1 MTIIQ
6 YLAKKVVWIKMIKR
20 KMPVILLIGESGSG
34 KNTVQD
40 NLERLF
46 GCVPLLSYTTRP
58 KRTPDENTH
67 TFVTMEEFEQIIK
80 NETVVAFTNF
90 DGNLYCATNKQLEQS
105 DVYIID
111 IKGLQ
116 KLLDLKFE
124 KAIDIPFV
132 TVYLQV
138 PEEERIKRMKKRG
151 DSIQAIKQR
160 IKHDRIA
167 FEFASAICDYTINNI
182 DSIVTAKMIYNYV
195 CEKMQKESSNANNA
209 SNDSNK
215 QANKQELEKIYD
227 IEREIISKLCS
238 IQTLMKM
245 LNPNVDRI
253 TMEIKN
259 CYESMLNVES
269 HAENSNDVKVT
280 GISYRYSDEP
290 KNKDEIFSLTENY
303 VVDFFTQNN
312 NNNNIKL
319 LITNNMQDKNGNNI
333 TVPDIRI
340 K

>member
-1 MTIIQ
+1 
-6 YLAKKVVWIKMIKR
+6 MIKR

-40 NLERLF
+40 NLERLY

-67 TFVTMEEFEQIIK
+67 TFVTMEEFEQIVK

-90 DGNLYCATNKQLEQS
+90 DGNLYCATDKQLEQS

-111 IKGLQ
+111 VKGLQ
-116 KLLDLKFE
+116 TLLDLKFE

-151 DSIQAIKQR
+151 DSKQAIKQR
-160 IKHDRIA
+160 IEHDRMA
-167 FEFASAICDYTINNI
+167 FECASELCDYTIDNV

-195 CEKMQKESSNANNA
+195 YEKTQKENRDTCTTKNYNSQEISEY
-209 SNDSNK
+209 
-215 QANKQELEKIYD
+215 ELEKIYN
-227 IEREIISKLCS
+227 IEKEIIAKLYS
-238 IQTLMKM
+238 IQTLIKM
-245 LNPNVDRI
+245 INPNIDKI

-259 CYESMLNVES
+259 CYESMLDVES

-290 KNKDEIFSLTENY
+290 KNKDVIFSLTEKN
-303 VVDFFTQNN
+303 VVDFCTQNN
-312 NNNNIKL
+312 NDNDIKF

-333 TVPDIRI
+333 NVPNVRI

>member
-1 MTIIQ
+1 
-6 YLAKKVVWIKMIKR
+6 MIKR

-40 NLERLF
+40 NLERLY

-58 KRTPDENTH
+58 KRTPNENTH
-67 TFVTMEEFEQIIK
+67 TFVTMEEFEQIVK

-90 DGNLYCATNKQLEQS
+90 DGNLYCATDKQLEQS

-111 IKGLQ
+111 VKGLQ
-116 KLLDLKFE
+116 TLLDLKFE

-151 DSIQAIKQR
+151 DSKQTIKQR
-160 IKHDRIA
+160 IEHDRIA
-167 FEFASAICDYTINNI
+167 FQCASELCEYTIDNV
-182 DSIVTAKMIYNYV
+182 DSVVTAKMIYNYV
-195 CEKMQKESSNANNA
+195 YEKMQKESCNTDNLNSKTK
-209 SNDSNK
+209 NK
-215 QANKQELEKIYD
+215 EMSKLELERIYD

-245 LNPNVDRI
+245 LNSDIDTI
-253 TMEIKN
+253 TMEICDCRKG
-259 CYESMLNVES
+259 SMLD
-269 HAENSNDVKVT
+269 AETTTEESNDIKVIGGT
-280 GISYRYSDEP
+280 YLYSNEYTEEKDIIS
-290 KNKDEIFSLTENY
+290 
-303 VVDFFTQNN
+303 FFTI

-319 LITNNMQDKNGNNI
+319 LINDDIEYNNGNI
-333 TVPDIRI
+333 ISIPDVRI

>member
-1 MTIIQ
+1 MYILRKFTIKGEVMSNKIDT
-6 YLAKKVVWIKMIKR
+6 K
-20 KMPVILLIGESGSG
+20 ILLVGESGSG

-90 DGNLYCATNKQLEQS
+90 DGNLYCATDKQLEQS

-111 IKGLQ
+111 IVGLQ
-116 KLLDLKFE
+116 TLFKLKRE

-151 DSIQAIKQR
+151 DSKQAIKQR
-160 IKHDRIA
+160 IEHDRIA
-167 FEFASAICDYTINNI
+167 FECASELCDYTIDNV
-182 DSIVTAKMIYNYV
+182 DSIITAKMIYNYV
-195 CEKMQKESSNANNA
+195 YEKMQKESCNTNNANDDNNTQA
-209 SNDSNK
+209 S
-215 QANKQELEKIYD
+215 KQELKRIYD
-227 IEREIISKLCS
+227 IEKEIISKLCS
-238 IQTLMKM
+238 IQTLMKI
-245 LNPNVDRI
+245 LNPNIDII
-253 TMEIKN
+253 TMEINN
-259 CYESMLNVES
+259 CYDSMLDVES
-269 HAENSNDVKVT
+269 TVENSNDVKVIGT
-280 GISYRYSDEP
+280 TYKYSDES
-290 KNKDEIFSLTENY
+290 KNKDIFFSLTEND
-303 VVDFFTQNN
+303 VISFFTRNN
-312 NNNNIKL
+312 NGFKF
-319 LITNNMQDKNGNNI
+319 LINDNMKDRTGKSISIPN
-333 TVPDIRI
+333 IRI

>member
-40 NLERLF
+40 NLEKLY

-67 TFVTMEEFEQIIK
+67 TFVTMEEFKQIIK

-90 DGNLYCATNKQLEQS
+90 DGNLYCATDKQLEQS

-124 KAIDIPFV
+124 KAIDIPFI

-151 DSIQAIKQR
+151 DSKQAIKQR
-160 IKHDRIA
+160 IEHDRIA
-167 FEFASAICDYTINNI
+167 FVYASAICDYTIDNV
-182 DSIVTAKMIYNYV
+182 DSIVTAKKIYNNV
-195 CEKMQKESSNANNA
+195 CENIQKENRDTCATKNYNSQEISEY
-209 SNDSNK
+209 
-215 QANKQELEKIYD
+215 ELEKIYD
-227 IEREIISKLCS
+227 IEREIIAKLCS

-259 CYESMLNVES
+259 CYESMLDVES
-269 HAENSNDVKVT
+269 HAENSNDIKVT
-280 GISYRYSDEP
+280 SISYRYSDEP
-290 KNKDEIFSLTENY
+290 KNKDEIFSLTKKN
-303 VVDFFTQNN
+303 VVEFFTQNN
-312 NNNNIKL
+312 SDNDFKF
-319 LITNNMQDKNGNNI
+319 LINNNMQDKNGNNI

>member
-1 MTIIQ
+1 
-6 YLAKKVVWIKMIKR
+6 MIKR

-40 NLERLF
+40 NLEKMY

-67 TFVTMEEFEQIIK
+67 TFVTMEKFEQIIK

-90 DGNLYCATNKQLEQS
+90 DGNLYCATDKQLEQS

-111 IKGLQ
+111 VEGLQ
-116 KLLDLKFE
+116 TLLDLKFE

-151 DSIQAIKQR
+151 DSKQSIKQR
-160 IKHDRIA
+160 IEHDRIA
-167 FEFASAICDYTINNI
+167 FECASELCDYTIDNV
-182 DSIVTAKMIYNYV
+182 DSIITAKMIYNYV
-195 CEKMQKESSNANNA
+195 YEKTHKKSCNTNNANDDNNTQA
-209 SNDSNK
+209 S
-215 QANKQELEKIYD
+215 KQELKRIYD
-227 IEREIISKLCS
+227 IEKEIIFKLCS

-245 LNPNVDRI
+245 LNPNIDKI

-259 CYESMLNVES
+259 CYESMLDVES

-290 KNKDEIFSLTENY
+290 ENKDVILSLTEKN
-303 VVDFFTQNN
+303 VVDFCTQNN
-312 NNNNIKL
+312 NDNDIKF

-333 TVPDIRI
+333 TVPNVRI

>member
-1 MTIIQ
+1 
-6 YLAKKVVWIKMIKR
+6 MIKR

-40 NLERLF
+40 NLERLY

-58 KRTPDENTH
+58 KRTPNENTH
-67 TFVTMEEFEQIIK
+67 TFVTEEEFDKILN
-80 NETVVAFTNF
+80 NEKVIAFTRF
-90 DGNLYCATNKQLEQS
+90 DEHRYCATEKQLEQS

-111 IKGLQ
+111 VAGLYT
-116 KLLDLKFE
+116 LLDLKFE

-151 DSIQAIKQR
+151 DSKQAIKQR
-160 IKHDRIA
+160 LEHDRIA
-167 FEFASAICDYTINNI
+167 FECASELCDYTIDNV
-182 DSIVTAKMIYNYV
+182 DSVVTAKMIYNYV
-195 CEKMQKESSNANNA
+195 CEKIQKENCNINNP
-209 SNDSNK
+209 NDDNNK
-215 QANKQELEKIYD
+215 QISKHELERIYD
-227 IEREIISKLCS
+227 IEKEIIAKLCS
-238 IQTLMKM
+238 IQTLIKM
-245 LNPNVDRI
+245 INPNIDKI

-259 CYESMLNVES
+259 CYESMLDVES

-290 KNKDEIFSLTENY
+290 ENKDVIFSLTEKN

-312 NNNNIKL
+312 NDNDIKF

-333 TVPDIRI
+333 TVPNVRI

>member
-1 MTIIQ
+1 
-6 YLAKKVVWIKMIKR
+6 MIKR
-20 KMPVILLIGESGSG
+20 KMPVILLVGESGSG

-40 NLERLF
+40 ELEKLY

-67 TFVTMEEFEQIIK
+67 TFVTMEEFEQIVK

-90 DGNLYCATNKQLEQS
+90 DGNLYCATDKQLEQS

-111 IKGLQ
+111 VKGLQ
-116 KLLDLKFE
+116 TLLDLKFE

-138 PEEERIKRMKKRG
+138 PEKERIKRMEKRG
-151 DSIQAIKQR
+151 DSKTAIKQR
-160 IKHDRIA
+160 IEHDRIA
-167 FEFASAICDYTINNI
+167 FQCASELCNYTINNK
-182 DSIVTAKMIYNYV
+182 DSVVTAKMIYNFV
-195 CEKMQKESSNANNA
+195 CEKMQKENCNINNP
-209 SNDSNK
+209 NHDNNK
-215 QANKQELEKIYD
+215 QISKHELEKIYD
-227 IEREIISKLCS
+227 IEKEIITKLCS
-238 IQTLMKM
+238 IQTLIKM
-245 LNPNVDRI
+245 INPNIDKI

-259 CYESMLNVES
+259 CYESMLDVES

-290 KNKDEIFSLTENY
+290 ENKDVIFSLTEKD
-303 VVDFFTQNN
+303 VVDFCTQNN
-312 NNNNIKL
+312 NDNDINF
-319 LITNNMQDKNGNNI
+319 LITNIMQDKNGNNI
-333 TVPDIRI
+333 TIPNVRI

>member
-1 MTIIQ
+1 
-6 YLAKKVVWIKMIKR
+6 MIKK

-40 NLERLF
+40 ELEKLY
-46 GCVPLLSYTTRP
+46 GCIPLLSYTTRP

-90 DGNLYCATNKQLEQS
+90 DNNLYCATDKQLEQS

-111 IKGLQ
+111 VKGLQ
-116 KLLDLKFE
+116 NLLDLKFE

-138 PEEERIKRMKKRG
+138 SEEERIKRMKKRG
-151 DSIQAIKQR
+151 DSKQAIKQR
-160 IKHDRIA
+160 IEHDRIA
-167 FEFASAICDYTINNI
+167 FQCASELCDYTIDNV
-182 DSIVTAKMIYNYV
+182 DSVVTAKMIYNFVY
-195 CEKMQKESSNANNA
+195 EKMQKESCNTYNTNDNSNREI
-209 SNDSNK
+209 SE
-215 QANKQELEKIYD
+215 QELDRIYD
-227 IEREIISKLCS
+227 IEREIVAKLCS

-245 LNPNVDRI
+245 LNPNIDTI

-259 CYESMLNVES
+259 CYESMLDVES
-269 HAENSNDVKVT
+269 HAENSNDAKVT

-290 KNKDEIFSLTENY
+290 ENKDVIFSLTEKN

-312 NNNNIKL
+312 NDNDIKF

-333 TVPDIRI
+333 IVPNVRI

>member
-1 MTIIQ
+1 
-6 YLAKKVVWIKMIKR
+6 MIKR
-20 KMPVILLIGESGSG
+20 EMPVILLIGESGSG

-40 NLERLF
+40 NLERLY

-67 TFVTMEEFEQIIK
+67 TFVTMEEFEQIVK

-90 DGNLYCATNKQLEQS
+90 DGNLYCATDKQLEQS

-111 IKGLQ
+111 VKGLQ
-116 KLLDLKFE
+116 TLLDLKFE

-151 DSIQAIKQR
+151 DSKQAIKQR
-160 IKHDRIA
+160 IEHDRIA
-167 FEFASAICDYTINNI
+167 FECVSEICHYTIDNV
-182 DSIVTAKMIYNYV
+182 DSVVTAKMIYNYV
-195 CEKMQKESSNANNA
+195 CEKMQKENCNINNP
-209 SNDSNK
+209 NDDNNK
-215 QANKQELEKIYD
+215 QISKHKLERIYD
-227 IEREIISKLCS
+227 IEKKIIAKLCS

-245 LNPNVDRI
+245 INPNIDKI

-259 CYESMLNVES
+259 CYESMLDVES

-290 KNKDEIFSLTENY
+290 KNKDEIFSLTEKN
-303 VVDFFTQNN
+303 VVEFFTQNN
-312 NNNNIKL
+312 SDNDFKF

>member
-1 MTIIQ
+1 
-6 YLAKKVVWIKMIKR
+6 MIKK

-40 NLERLF
+40 ELEKLY
-46 GCVPLLSYTTRP
+46 GCIPLLSYTTRP

-90 DGNLYCATNKQLEQS
+90 DNNLYCATDKQLEQS

-111 IKGLQ
+111 VKGLQ
-116 KLLDLKFE
+116 NLLDLKFE

-138 PEEERIKRMKKRG
+138 SEEERIKRMKKRG
-151 DSIQAIKQR
+151 DSKQAIKQR
-160 IKHDRIA
+160 IEHDRIA
-167 FEFASAICDYTINNI
+167 FQCASELCDYTIDNV
-182 DSIVTAKMIYNYV
+182 DSVVTAKMIYNFVY
-195 CEKMQKESSNANNA
+195 EKMQKESCNTYNTNDNSNREI
-209 SNDSNK
+209 SE
-215 QANKQELEKIYD
+215 QELDRIYD
-227 IEREIISKLCS
+227 IEREIVAKLCS

-245 LNPNVDRI
+245 LNPNIDTI
-253 TMEIKN
+253 TIKIN
-259 CYESMLNVES
+259 KCHDSMLDVES
-269 HAENSNDVKVT
+269 TVENSNDIKVT
-280 GISYRYSDEP
+280 GISYTYSDEP
-290 KNKDEIFSLTENY
+290 ENKDVIFSLTEKN

-312 NNNNIKL
+312 SDNDIKFI
-319 LITNNMQDKNGNNI
+319 ITNNIQDKNGNNI
-333 TVPDIRI
+333 TIPDIRI

>member
-1 MTIIQ
+1 
-6 YLAKKVVWIKMIKR
+6 
-20 KMPVILLIGESGSG
+20 MPVILLIGESGSG

-40 NLERLF
+40 NLEKLY

-58 KRTPDENTH
+58 KRTPNENTH
-67 TFVTMEEFEQIIK
+67 TFVTMEEFEQIVK

-90 DGNLYCATNKQLEQS
+90 DGNLYCATDKQLEQS

-111 IKGLQ
+111 VKGLQ
-116 KLLDLKFE
+116 TLLDLKFE

-151 DSIQAIKQR
+151 DSKQAIKQR

-167 FEFASAICDYTINNI
+167 FKCASEFCDYTIDNV

-195 CEKMQKESSNANNA
+195 CEKTQKGNCNINNPN
-209 SNDSNK
+209 NDNNK
-215 QANKQELEKIYD
+215 QISKQELERIYD
-227 IEREIISKLCS
+227 IEKDIIAKLCS
-238 IQTLMKM
+238 IQTLIKM
-245 LNPNVDRI
+245 INPNIDKI
-253 TMEIKN
+253 IMEINN
-259 CYESMLNVES
+259 CYESMLDVES

-280 GISYRYSDEP
+280 GISYKYSDEP
-290 KNKDEIFSLTENY
+290 ENKDVIFRLAEKN
-303 VVDFFTQNN
+303 VVDFCTQNN
-312 NNNNIKL
+312 NDNDIKF

-333 TVPDIRI
+333 TVSNVRI

>member
-1 MTIIQ
+1 
-6 YLAKKVVWIKMIKR
+6 MIKR

-40 NLERLF
+40 NLEKLY

-58 KRTPDENTH
+58 KRIPNENTH
-67 TFVTMEEFEQIIK
+67 TFVAMEEFEQIVK

-90 DGNLYCATNKQLEQS
+90 DGNLYCATDKQLEQS

-111 IKGLQ
+111 VKGLQ
-116 KLLDLKFE
+116 TLLDLKFE

-151 DSIQAIKQR
+151 DSKQAIKQR
-160 IKHDRIA
+160 LEHDRIA
-167 FEFASAICDYTINNI
+167 FECASELCDYTIDNV
-182 DSIVTAKMIYNYV
+182 DSVVTAKMIYNYV
-195 CEKMQKESSNANNA
+195 CEKIQKENCNINNP
-209 SNDSNK
+209 NDDNNK
-215 QANKQELEKIYD
+215 QISKHELERIYD
-227 IEREIISKLCS
+227 IEKEIIAKLCS
-238 IQTLMKM
+238 IQTLIKM
-245 LNPNVDRI
+245 INPNIDKI

-259 CYESMLNVES
+259 CYESMLDVES

-290 KNKDEIFSLTENY
+290 ENKDVIFSLTEKN

-312 NNNNIKL
+312 NDNDIKF

-333 TVPDIRI
+333 TVPNVRI

>member
-1 MTIIQ
+1 
-6 YLAKKVVWIKMIKR
+6 MIKR

-40 NLERLF
+40 NLEKLY

-67 TFVTMEEFEQIIK
+67 TFITMEEFEQIVK

-90 DGNLYCATNKQLEQS
+90 DNNLYCATDKQLEQS

-111 IKGLQ
+111 VKGLQ
-116 KLLDLKFE
+116 NLLNLKFE

-151 DSIQAIKQR
+151 DSKQAIKQR
-160 IKHDRIA
+160 IEHDRIA
-167 FEFASAICDYTINNI
+167 FECVSEICNYTIDNV
-182 DSIVTAKMIYNYV
+182 DSVVTAKMIYNYV
-195 CEKMQKESSNANNA
+195 YEKMQKESCNTSNIKDNT
-209 SNDSNK
+209 DK
-215 QANKQELEKIYD
+215 EIRKQELDRIYD
-227 IEREIISKLCS
+227 IEREIIAKLCS

-245 LNPNVDRI
+245 LNSDIDTI
-253 TMEIKN
+253 TMEINN
-259 CYESMLNVES
+259 CYNSMLDVES

-280 GISYRYSDEP
+280 GITYTYSDEP
-290 KNKDEIFSLTENY
+290 ENKGVIFSLTEKN

-312 NNNNIKL
+312 SDNDIKFLINHNI
-319 LITNNMQDKNGNNI
+319 QDKNGNNI
-333 TVPDIRI
+333 TIPDIRI